1 MACSVSPILSGS
13 FGSCFVDIEESNFNK
28 DSTFWYI
35 ENENSVYNFK
45 LTLCPYLSATPL
57 KIFYPVV
64 EVIDV
69 KSFQKTLA
77 FPPFNQYLP
86 STYNSLL
93 DFSFCNQEN
102 GAEYNIVSIDEP
114 VVSFNS
120 VDNIFDFSFIGRF
133 REGINAFT
141 IFNYRF
147 QKNNQILN
155 PYSVNVYSP
164 NQLIF
169 STNFADGYLSPLLD
183 IQTYPKSVGPYLYP
197 QPNLD
202 YSTCPVEGYPCPYTP
217 PCQNITVAHDLENKT
232 LKFNSNSFNSLST
245 YAHNVTFLNY
255 VSGLDPSKDI
265 TIIFDAAAYYY
276 ENWDDFLIT
285 NNNGNICNARTV
297 GEHVSDGPGEGFCV
311 YFYQLTSYKDFIG
324 SGPNSCFG
332 YAPGSAVL
340 VDETNGYYLN
350 FNQGMYGGY
359 AGVGF
364 DIGGEFGTYADGK
377 AVNGVPGPYYSRP
390 NSITIRAGQYEN
402 FKVLQTTDN
411 INHHGVVLAQAISAL
426 EDIKFNT
433 YRVILDEN
441 ANRIRVGVLDCI
453 TNEFID
459 ICCEELD
466 YQIDCDQYPSILFTG
481 LSFSTGSK
489 ICHFEIKNYSVVGK
503 SLVPEAGDACGRTH
517 INTPTPTC
525 PLVFI
530 TNTPTPTSS
539 ETPTHTPTPTKTT
552 TPTPTVSRTP
562 QKSATPTGTPTPTPT
577 ITVTPTLTP
586 TKTVTPTVTPS
597 PTTGNIPA
605 SPTPTTTVTPT
616 VTPSSTPPKAGG
628 KILCIYTPTDNG
640 IYLQS
645 WNACRAYMKRELD
658 AQLPPVNGA
667 YSDIWKILQYINFR
681 LPIVQNIGTQAAGVN
696 TWGGFGTT
704 RQSYYVTF
712 TNLTS
717 NARNPSYIGT
727 GYVRSNLDNSII
739 AEIPIEY
746 SFTGEPPKNFNTF
759 YEGENNIT
767 WCPLY
772 INQIIVS

>member
-13 FGSCFVDIEESNFNK
+13 FGSCSVDIEESNFNK

-69 KSFQKTLA
+69 QSFQKTLA

-133 REGINAFT
+133 REGINAFS

-147 QKNNQILN
+147 LKNNQILN

-169 STNFADGYLSPLLD
+169 STNFAEGYLSPLLD

-202 YSTCPVEGYPCPYTP
+202 YNTCPVEDYPCPYVP
-217 PCQNITVAHDLENKT
+217 PCQDITVAHNLQNKT
-232 LKFNSNSFNSLST
+232 LKFNSNSFNALST
-245 YAHNVTFLNY
+245 FAHNVTFLNY
-255 VSGLDPSKDI
+255 ISGLDPQKEI

-276 ENWDDFLIT
+276 TSNDKYLT
-285 NNNGNICNARTV
+285 TYNSSNICNARLV
-297 GEHVSDGPGEGFCV
+297 GENTSATPGEGFCV

-332 YAPGSAVL
+332 YAPGSAVM

-364 DIGGEFGTYADGK
+364 DIGGNFSTYTDGK
-377 AVNGVPGPYYSRP
+377 TVSGSPVSSYP
-390 NSITIRAGQYEN
+390 NTITIRAGQYEK
-402 FKVLQTTDN
+402 FEVLQTTN
-411 INHHGVVLAQAISAL
+411 NLNQYNLSLVQAISSIDDL
-426 EDIKFNT
+426 KFNT
-433 YRVILDEN
+433 YRVILDN
-441 ANRIRVGVLDCI
+441 SANRIKVGVLDCV
-453 TNEFID
+453 TNEFVD
-459 ICCEELD
+459 VCCQELN
-466 YQIDCDQYPSILFTG
+466 YQINCDQFPSILFTG
-481 LSFSTGSK
+481 LSFSTGSNA
-489 ICHFEIKNYSVVGK
+489 CHFELKNYSVVGR
-503 SLVPEAGDACGRTH
+503 SIVPEVGDACGRTH

-525 PLVFI
+525 PLVFV

-539 ETPTHTPTPTKTT
+539 ETTTPTPTPTKTT
-552 TPTPTVSRTP
+552 TPTPTITRTP
-562 QKSATPTGTPTPTPT
+562 QKSPTPTTSPTPTPT
-577 ITVTPTLTP
+577 VTT
-586 TKTVTPTVTPS
+586 TPTVTPTNTIT
-597 PTTGNIPA
+597 PTPTVTPTNGFIAA

-616 VTPSSTPPKAGG
+616 VTPSSTPPKSGG
-628 KILCIYTPTDNG
+628 KTLCLITPTDNG

-645 WNACRAYMKRELD
+645 WNACRAYIKRELD

-681 LPIVQNIGTQAAGVN
+681 MPIIQNIGTQAVGVN

-704 RQSYYVTF
+704 KQSYYVTF
-712 TNLTS
+712 SSTTS
-717 NARNPSYIGT
+717 NARNPSYNGSATI
-727 GYVRSNLDNSII
+727 RSNLDNSII
-739 AEIPIEY
+739 AEIATLDY
-746 SFTGEPPKNFNTF
+746 TFTGEPPKNFNTE

-767 WCPLY
+767 WCPL
-772 INQIIVS
+772 IVNQIKVS